1 MSAQD
6 ELEAKQTGSTADGHI
21 QTADL
26 MHEFERLV
34 TEKDWDLGKR
44 NQTVSAPAA
53 NTGSGY
59 QSVPGGEQELLNR
72 GNKTYGSN
80 SASIQLKKSGNT
92 K

>member
-6 ELEAKQTGSTADGHI
+6 ELEAKQMGSTADGHI

-34 TEKDWDLGKR
+34 TEKDFDLDKR
-44 NQTVSAPAA
+44 DQTVSEAG
-53 NTGSGY
+53 TGSGY
-59 QSVPGGEQELLNR
+59 QSVPGGEQDLLNR

-80 SASIQLKKSGNT
+80 GASIQLNKPSNT